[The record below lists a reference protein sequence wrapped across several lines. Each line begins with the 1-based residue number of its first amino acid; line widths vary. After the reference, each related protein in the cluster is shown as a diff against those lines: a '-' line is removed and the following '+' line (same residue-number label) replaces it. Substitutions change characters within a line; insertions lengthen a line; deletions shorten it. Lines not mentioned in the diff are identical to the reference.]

1 MSMRKRK
8 FGIELD
14 AGIVEGPR
22 GLSIGTVTFK
32 ETLPTG
38 DNVYEIFLEN
48 NVKIGEFIANKG
60 DEGKEGKKGEKGRG
74 ILSVSKKE
82 KIGLMTYYTILYTDN
97 TTDEFAVEDGQ
108 NAYELWLGTIDEEK
122 TLGDFF
128 EAFRGYSISSIEL
141 KEKIPGVGNKYEIEI
156 ENGKKI
162 GEIIAPEG
170 PQGQDGNVN
179 FATFEIIDGYLYAT
193 YTRDTEHMK
202 FTINEN
208 GELEVTINV

>member
-22 GLSIGTVTFK
+22 GLSIGTVAFK
-32 ETLPTG
+32 ETLSNG
-38 DNVYEIFLEN
+38 NNVYEIFLEN
-48 NVKIGEFIANKG
+48 NLKIGEFVANKG
-60 DEGKEGKKGEKGRG
+60 DEGKEGKEGDTGRG

-97 TTDEFAVEDGQ
+97 TVDEFAVEDGQ
-108 NAYELWLGTIDEEK
+108 NSYELWIGIGNDGTLE
-122 TLGDFF
+122 DFL
-128 EAFRGYSISSIEL
+128 EAYRGYSISSIEL
-141 KEKIPGVGNKYEIEI
+141 KEEIPGVGNKYEIEI
-156 ENGKKI
+156 ENGRKV
-162 GEIIAPEG
+162 GEILAPEG

-208 GELEVTINV
+208 GELEVTING